1 MKQTLRRRGL
11 SNLQTLTGAL
21 MRAILVLPLAL
32 SLLLPAGAE
41 AQRRRR
47 DRDDDHVR
55 VRVYRDRYREPM
67 STRDLSLMVGVLKY
81 DYAEDNLPTA
91 ALRAGWRLNRFLR
104 SELDVSYAT
113 GDVGAVPGSGDAG
126 GERNASLGA
135 ATVGIQAELPFPFL
149 RPYAGAAAGLFGRWD
164 EGDGGSFV
172 RPTHAFPVGVRLAL
186 SPRIA
191 VRAETRF
198 RFDEHESGPSA
209 TNTEYMAGLSF
220 GF

>member
-1 MKQTLRRRGL
+1 
-11 SNLQTLTGAL
+11 
-21 MRAILVLPLAL
+21 MRAALLVPLAL
-32 SLLLPAGAE
+32 SILVPAAAD
-41 AQRRRR
+41 AQRRGR
-47 DRDDDHVR
+47 DRERDRIHVR
-55 VRVYRDRYREPM
+55 VYHERYRDLVPR
-67 STRDLSLMVGVLKY
+67 RDLSLMVGVLNY

-113 GDVGAVPGSGDAG
+113 GDVGAVPGSADVG

-149 RPYAGAAAGLFGRWD
+149 RPYVGAAAGLFGRWD